1 MPPPPP
7 PLGLWIPDPGCGR
20 EGGTREV
27 LVQGTSRLRRAL
39 RGVAAQP
46 ALSLAGFLL
55 ASGLVWW
62 QVKEDGG
69 GRSALLP
76 APLMGKKKKK
86 ETEAEEESI
95 FDDPLLMYAK

>member
-7 PLGLWIPDPGCGR
+7 PLGPWIPDPGCGR

-39 RGVAAQP
+39 RGVAAPP
-46 ALSLAGFLL
+46 ALSLAGVLL

-76 APLMGKKKKK
+76 APLTGKKKKK
-86 ETEAEEESI
+86 KRRRRKRVSSMTLS
-95 FDDPLLMYAK
+95 

>member
-1 MPPPPP
+1 MPPP
-7 PLGLWIPDPGCGR
+7 PLGPWIPDPGCGR

-27 LVQGTSRLRRAL
+27 LVQGASRLRRAL
-39 RGVAAQP
+39 QGVAAQP

-69 GRSALLP
+69 GRNALLP
-76 APLMGKKKKK
+76 APLTGKKKKK

>member
-7 PLGLWIPDPGCGR
+7 PLGPWIPDPGCGR

-69 GRSALLP
+69 GRSTLLP
-76 APLMGKKKKK
+76 SPLTGKNKKKKRRRRK
-86 ETEAEEESI
+86 RVSSMTLS
-95 FDDPLLMYAK
+95 

>member
-7 PLGLWIPDPGCGR
+7 PLGPWIPDPGCGR

-76 APLMGKKKKK
+76 SPLTGKNKKKKRRQRK
-86 ETEAEEESI
+86 RVSSMTLS
-95 FDDPLLMYAK
+95 

>member
-7 PLGLWIPDPGCGR
+7 PLGPWIPDPGCGR

-69 GRSALLP
+69 GRNALLP

-86 ETEAEEESI
+86 KRRRRKRVSSMTLS
-95 FDDPLLMYAK
+95 

>member
-1 MPPPPP
+1 MPPPPS
-7 PLGLWIPDPGCGR
+7 PLGPWIPDPGCGR

-27 LVQGTSRLRRAL
+27 LVQGTFRLRRAL
-39 RGVAAQP
+39 RGLAAQP

-69 GRSALLP
+69 GRSDKSTGNNEKNSVQDL
-76 APLMGKKKKK
+76 K
-86 ETEAEEESI
+86 
-95 FDDPLLMYAK
+95 YAVSNLQCK

>member
-7 PLGLWIPDPGCGR
+7 PLGPWIPDPGCGR

-69 GRSALLP
+69 GRSTLLP
-76 APLMGKKKKK
+76 SPLTGKNKKKKRRQRK
-86 ETEAEEESI
+86 RVSSMTLS
-95 FDDPLLMYAK
+95 